1 VAGDLFETYGSPAF
15 EIRVV
20 AKWIEN
26 YILDEIIKRYNNLI
40 GYKICKN
47 LNFNAN
53 YDVEVV
59 FEMRDQKVITIK
71 IEVKTEED
79 RWYSQTNN
87 IGLDYISAFK
97 FRDKAY
103 KNKIKNQGNWV
114 SPEELNEF
122 KRNITVKRDGKLYT
136 CDADIQL
143 FYCKLNETEAKFFA
157 YCNECLKNLR
167 TYFENHYP
175 LRINDK
181 ASYDLN
187 DTWESAAYFVNPE
200 ECPELKKCEINSLD
214 KLIEC
219 LNWAKRMI

>member
-1 VAGDLFETYGSPAF
+1 VARDLFETYGRSAF
-15 EIRVV
+15 EIRIV

-26 YILDEIIKRYNNLI
+26 YIFDEIIKRCDLLSYRI
-40 GYKICKN
+40 YKN
-47 LNFNAN
+47 LNFPAS

-59 FEMRDQKVITIK
+59 FETKDGKAISIK
-71 IEVKTEED
+71 IEVKTEEY
-79 RWYSQTNN
+79 RWYSQTKN

-103 KNKIKNQGNWV
+103 KNKIENQRNWV
-114 SPEELNEF
+114 SPKELDEF
-122 KRNITVKRDGKLYT
+122 KRNIIVKRYGKLYT

-157 YCNECLKNLR
+157 YCNKCLKNLR

-181 ASYDLN
+181 ASYDLD
-187 DTWESAAYFVNPE
+187 DTWESAAYFVNPD
-200 ECPELKKCEINSLD
+200 ECPELKKCEINNLD

-219 LNWAKRMI
+219 LNWTKRMI